1 MGLENASSL
10 RDKAEGFEK
19 SLTPNIIRCK
29 KGEDH
34 EVFDRTIRFFEG
46 LSGICPIKG
55 VLPWAGTGFLSI
67 LIYTSALIRNFGS
80 VCMGSIFIPFVISSK
95 GIGDS
100 ILKTVEVWVL
110 FFGAIVIFC
119 VIYGL
124 VKGEIPLPR
133 VKITA
138 GKMIAAVLI
147 AAAGVVA
154 FSINPLL
161 ILPLL
166 GVVLAL
172 LVYLE
177 VSSMNPDKGSG
188 YNDQDPVSR
197 YQYSR
202 AGTYGDRVVNA
213 EFRVVDEPE
222 KEELAR
228 PVKTVSVP
236 DTADQKKAKEQRSLY
251 EEQKKKELAQ
261 ELRARELERL
271 KYIHGF
277 YSTQYLEYLHEA
289 EIFRKEFGKNVKCDV
304 CGRWDGELFVHRSQT
319 YCSQCLP
326 GGSHP
331 GHDRA
336 VVAGKHG
343 ASIDHIKK

>member
-1 MGLENASSL
+1 VSKILAIYRRELRYFFNSPVAYAVIIVFLLLAGYFFYNLLGYFNLAS
-10 RDKAEGFEK
+10 
-19 SLTPNIIRCK
+19 IRAMQN
-29 KGEDH
+29 
-34 EVFDRTIRFFEG
+34 
-46 LSGICPIKG
+46 P
-55 VLPWAGTGFLSI
+55 
-67 LIYTSALIRNFGS
+67 
-80 VCMGSIFIPFVISSK
+80 
-95 GIGDS
+95 
-100 ILKTVEVWVL
+100 
-110 FFGAIVIFC
+110 
-119 VIYGL
+119 
-124 VKGEIPLPR
+124 
-133 VKITA
+133 
-138 GKMIAAVLI
+138 
-147 AAAGVVA
+147 AAAHALNLTEDVVEPLFGNLGV
-154 FSINPLL
+154 IMLL

-166 GVVLAL
+166 GVVLAV

-177 VSSMNPDKGSG
+177 VSSMNPDEGSG

-222 KEELAR
+222 KEKQAR

-331 GHDRA
+331 EHDRA